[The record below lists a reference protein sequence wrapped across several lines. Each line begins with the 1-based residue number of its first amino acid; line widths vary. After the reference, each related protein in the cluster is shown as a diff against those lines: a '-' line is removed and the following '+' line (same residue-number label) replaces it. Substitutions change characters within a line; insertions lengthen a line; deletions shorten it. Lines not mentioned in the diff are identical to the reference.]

1 MLRLLTALLASLL
14 FTSAAVAD
22 DTPLIAA
29 DALLQRQAAADA
41 SLVVLD
47 VRTPQ
52 EFAEGHVPGAIN
64 IPHDQVEARLAE
76 LAGARD
82 KDLVVYCRSGK
93 RAALAAET
101 LRKHGFT
108 RLQHLEGDMAG
119 WAAANRP
126 TEKAA
131 AAKNP

>member
-1 MLRLLTALLASLL
+1 MPRLLTALFASLI
-14 FTSAAVAD
+14 FTGIAMAD
-22 DTPLIAA
+22 DTPQIGA
-29 DALLQRQAAADA
+29 DALLQRQAAADPA
-41 SLVVLD
+41 LVVLD

-64 IPHDQVEARLAE
+64 IPHDQVETRLAE

-82 KDLVVYCRSGK
+82 KDLVVYCRSGR
-93 RAALAAET
+93 RAALAEET
-101 LRKHGFT
+101 LRKNGFT
-108 RLQHLEGDMAG
+108 RLQHLEGDMAA

-131 AAKNP
+131 AAN